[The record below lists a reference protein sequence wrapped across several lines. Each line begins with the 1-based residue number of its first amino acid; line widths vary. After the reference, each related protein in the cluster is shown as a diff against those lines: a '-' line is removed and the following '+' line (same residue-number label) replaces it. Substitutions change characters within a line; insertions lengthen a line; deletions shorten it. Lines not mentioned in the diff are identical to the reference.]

1 MVGFFSKGDC
11 VSHVL
16 LILPLWFIF
25 YNLGSSLG
33 YEAMKNGVDTCFNTC
48 ILRLPP
54 CHLLNLPGL
63 RYVSYLQE
71 KYFHFSS
78 TFSFALMSSEMYS
91 LVQFTCGIIVCWEL
105 CLLRHNTLPNR
116 HTTSWLFMTNSF
128 KKPKTSISRDFSKLP
143 CIFCPDSLMAITS
156 KTIYIYKTEENL
168 KTYTHTHTHT
178 HTYMCIY
185 ACICTCDWI
194 TLLYTW
200 N

>member
-91 LVQFTCGIIVCWEL
+91 LVQFTCGTIVCWEL

-128 KKPKTSISRDFSKLP
+128 KKPKTSISRDFSLYFLSRQFNGHIDLWILYP
-143 CIFCPDSLMAITS
+143 LELNSA
-156 KTIYIYKTEENL
+156 
-168 KTYTHTHTHT
+168 KTYFLVSIMSW
-178 HTYMCIY
+178 YVF
-185 ACICTCDWI
+185 AC
-194 TLLYTW
+194 
-200 N
+200 

>member
-1 MVGFFSKGDC
+1 MYSET
-11 VSHVL
+11 S
-16 LILPLWFIF
+16 P
-25 YNLGSSLG
+25 
-33 YEAMKNGVDTCFNTC
+33 
-48 ILRLPP
+48 R
-54 CHLLNLPGL
+54 HLLNLPGL

-128 KKPKTSISRDFSKLP
+128 KKPKTSISRDFTQLP

-168 KTYTHTHTHT
+168 KNYIHTHTHTHT
-178 HTYMCIY
+178 HIYVYICLHMYVWLNHFAVHLKLIQLCKLTILEFFLNEERNPEGILIFCI
-185 ACICTCDWI
+185 
-194 TLLYTW
+194 
-200 N
+200 